1 MNDNYYD
8 YDEAYAMARQD
19 YFSRT
24 YQTMALG
31 LLLTFATAFGIAYFL
46 PWVAYN
52 GPLLFILIIA
62 QFGLVF
68 ALNRAIQTASYG
80 TVIGMFAGYACLTG
94 VTFSTLF
101 LAFDVG
107 TIFVCF
113 AAAAAAFGGMALYG
127 HLTHRNLS
135 PWAGSLMGGLIG
147 LIVLGIVGIF
157 LNMPLVDEFI
167 CALGIVIFMG
177 LTAYDSQK
185 LGQMYDATG
194 GGELAERYSIY
205 AALQL
210 YLDFLNIFL
219 YLLRFLGNRRRD

>member
-1 MNDNYYD
+1 MNNYYE
-8 YDEAYAMARQD
+8 YDESYAAARRD

-24 YQTMALG
+24 YQTMAFG
-31 LLLTFATAFGIAYFL
+31 LLLTFGTAMAVAYL
-46 PWVAYN
+46 MPWVAYN
-52 GPLLFILIIA
+52 SILVLLLCVVEL
-62 QFGLVF
+62 GLVF

-80 TVIGMFAGYACLTG
+80 TVMALFALYACVTG

-113 AAAAAAFGGMALYG
+113 LGAAAAFGGMALYG
-127 HLTHRNLS
+127 HLSHRDLS
-135 PWAGSLMGGLIG
+135 PWRSSLLGGLIG
-147 LIVLGIVGIF
+147 LIVLGIVGLF
-157 LNMPLVDEFI
+157 LNMPLLDEFI

-194 GGELAERYSIY
+194 GGELAERYGVY

-219 YLLRFLGNRRRD
+219 YLVRFLGSRRRD